1 MLRARL
7 RALTGPARFL
17 EVHRHR
23 PPCPQVTA
31 GPFCGLRAQG
41 QQMQLQC
48 PLQVALE
55 ASLPPLGS
63 SRQAAV
69 TIVGQAAQSGVA
81 CSKGS
86 ESGPSSARLSGPTEG
101 PFQSLN
107 IGHTW

>member
-1 MLRARL
+1 MLRAGL
-7 RALTGPARFL
+7 RDLTGLARVL
-17 EVHRHR
+17 EAHRHR
-23 PPCPQVTA
+23 SPCPQVAA
-31 GPFCGLRAQG
+31 GPSCGLRAQG
-41 QQMQLQC
+41 QQLQLQC

-55 ASLPPLGS
+55 ASLPPLGN

-69 TIVGQAAQSGVA
+69 TVVGQAAQSGAA

-101 PFQSLN
+101 PFQSPN

>member
-7 RALTGPARFL
+7 RDLTGLARVL

-23 PPCPQVTA
+23 SPCPQVAA
-31 GPFCGLRAQG
+31 GPSCGLRAQG
-41 QQMQLQC
+41 QQLQLQC

-55 ASLPPLGS
+55 ASLPPLGN

-69 TIVGQAAQSGVA
+69 TVVGQAAQFGAA

-101 PFQSLN
+101 PFQSPN